1 MDKINIASALNEKYV
16 PYTYTMLYSLREN
29 HSVSILMPWNADLKL
44 AWQTVQKQF
53 AAIGEGMGVTE

>member
-1 MDKINIASALNEKYV
+1 MDKINIASALNEEYV
-16 PYTYTMLYSLREN
+16 PYTMLYSLREN

-53 AAIGEGMGVTE
+53 AAICQGMGVTE

>member
-1 MDKINIASALNEKYV
+1 MDKIN
-16 PYTYTMLYSLREN
+16 
-29 HSVSILMPWNADLKL
+29 SVSIFMPWNADLKL